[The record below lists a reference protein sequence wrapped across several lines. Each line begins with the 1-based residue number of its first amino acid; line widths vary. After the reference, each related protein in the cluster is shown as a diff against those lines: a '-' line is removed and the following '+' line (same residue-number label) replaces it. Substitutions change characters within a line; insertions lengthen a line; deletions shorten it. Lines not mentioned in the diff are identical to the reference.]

1 MRRQSTLPSYVSF
14 IQEGTFLGVPQSRG
28 LGTASLLQSLG
39 SKKDALLTIQCPAK
53 VTKVSAAGKTDCC
66 GSTFI
71 KLSFP
76 STKALRQNCILSQVN
91 DSCGPCDI
99 FSLVVGICV

>member
-1 MRRQSTLPSYVSF
+1 MILPLPRALCEETVHFAIICAFYPGRHLS
-14 IQEGTFLGVPQSRG
+14 GGPQSRG

-76 STKALRQNCILSQVN
+76 STKALRQKLHRFT
-91 DSCGPCDI
+91 GK
-99 FSLVVGICV
+99 

>member
-1 MRRQSTLPSYVSF
+1 MPSYGSF
-14 IQEGTFLGVPQSRG
+14 IQEGTFLGARKAG
-28 LGTASLLQSLG
+28 GSLLQSLG

-71 KLSFP
+71 KFSFP
-76 STKALRQNCILSQVN
+76 STKALRQKLHPFT
-91 DSCGPCDI
+91 GK
-99 FSLVVGICV
+99 